1 MATIVVSHML
11 ATSSTGIWYPA
22 LREEFT
28 AEGHR
33 VRIPDLP
40 DPQAPEPQAW
50 LKALTHAAEQDNP
63 ADTVLV
69 GHSLGGVNVLR
80 LLHRHDTERFGPYA
94 GVLLV
99 ASMAKEVGYD
109 ALAGFFDPEF
119 DWHRIRRATRA
130 ARALHA
136 VDDPVTGT
144 ATAEHIMTFARDLGA
159 EVTLLPAGGHLPTTG
174 EELTELPPATRLLRQ
189 LLSTGN

>member
-1 MATIVVSHML
+1 LATIVVSHML

-22 LREEFT
+22 LREELT

-33 VRIPDLP
+33 VLIPDLP
-40 DPQAPEPQAW
+40 DPQAPEPRAW
-50 LKALTHAAEQDNP
+50 LKALTHAAEQGT
-63 ADTVLV
+63 AEGTVLV

-80 LLHRHDTERFGPYA
+80 LLQRHETERFGPYA
-94 GVLLV
+94 GVVLV

-119 DWHRIRRATRA
+119 DWRRIRMATRATRV
-130 ARALHA
+130 LHA

-159 EVTLLPAGGHLPTTG
+159 EVTLLPAGGHLPSAG
-174 EELTELPPATRLLRQ
+174 DELTKLPPATRLVRE
-189 LLSTGN
+189 LLPTGN